1 MSKQILE
8 VTMDSYE
15 AMAKENPKLVI
26 DCWANWCGPC
36 RQMAP
41 IFEKVAEDNST
52 KAAFGKMDCD
62 KNPELVRRFK
72 VLAIP
77 TLLLIKDG
85 EVVESIVGLVSKEEA
100 EAALRKV
107 F

>member
-1 MSKQILE
+1 MSKKILE
-8 VTMDSYE
+8 VTKDSFE

-36 RQMAP
+36 RQMTP
-41 IFEKVAEDNST
+41 IFEKVAEENST
-52 KAAFGKMDCD
+52 KATFGKMDCD
-62 KNPELVRRFK
+62 KNPELVQRFK

-77 TLLLIKDG
+77 TLLFIRDG
-85 EVVESIVGLVSKEEA
+85 EVVESIVGLAPKEEV
-100 EAALRKV
+100 EAALRKA

>member
-1 MSKQILE
+1 MSKHTLE
-8 VTMDSYE
+8 VTKDSYE
-15 AMAKENPKLVI
+15 GIAREHPKLVI

-41 IFEKVAEDNST
+41 IFDKVAEENSA

-62 KNPELVRRFK
+62 ENPELVRRFK

-77 TLLLIKDG
+77 TLLFIRDG
-85 EVVESIVGLVSKEEA
+85 EVVESIVGLAPKEEV
-100 EAALRKV
+100 EAALRKA

>member
-1 MSKQILE
+1 MSKKMLE
-8 VTMDSYE
+8 VTKDSYE
-15 AMAKENPKLVI
+15 AIAKENARLVV
-26 DCWANWCGPC
+26 DCWADWCGPC
-36 RQMAP
+36 RQMGP

-72 VLAIP
+72 ILAIP
-77 TLLLIKDG
+77 TLLFIKDG
-85 EVVESIVGLVSKEEA
+85 EVVESIVGLVPREEI
-100 EAALRKV
+100 ETALRKV

>member
-1 MSKQILE
+1 MSKRILE
-8 VTMDSYE
+8 VTTDGYE

-26 DCWANWCGPC
+26 DCWAGWCGPC
-36 RQMAP
+36 RQMGP
-41 IFEKVAEDNST
+41 IFDKVAEENFS

-77 TLLLIKDG
+77 TLLFIRDG
-85 EVVESIVGLVSKEEA
+85 EVVESIVGLVPKEEI
-100 EAALRKV
+100 EAALRKA